1 MYISNQLPVYRNVYY
16 PFKKKDSLPVFTGG
30 PRVNMKYA
38 QFDLQMQDTMSAI
51 STKMK
56 SIKKFFDNSSYIK
69 STKVKDDYKDLVT
82 SKKSKGYTFMVKE
95 GPDKGKSLT
104 IVQTAKNADITRLV
118 FTDSMNNQEHI
129 LIEGIDKAIANVFPS
144 NPYIIPPNRRYMTS
158 QDLADNRIKERIE
171 LACDK
176 LVKFDEYLSKID
188 NTRDD
193 DLEEVKEKKASKVY
207 TPRKKL
213 LAIFDMDKEALP
225 EHLKIKHVSSSSG
238 KMLSFAL
245 DTSDGGQLEVS
256 KKANYTNNYQYILM
270 EKTSPKGEKTFLAVE
285 PETKMFLKTNTL
297 SGKPTLFR
305 GELLFYST
313 KDAKDL
319 GLNDRFSQYM
329 NEIFKVEAVSAV
341 EDPQPRVRKPKAE
354 QVEVATEPKRLGRKP
369 KEKQEPIQAKDNTV
383 VDKSEKEVQQVN
395 DVLIEEVVAPVVEKI
410 EEKPA
415 EKVVQVI
422 EENISIEEEI
432 IPPQAPKPLSIDD
445 ALPNITLN
453 INVTTVAAASAIK
466 SDTPQG
472 RSSILY
478 TAMPTTIAIM

>member
-1 MYISNQLPVYRNVYY
+1 
-16 PFKKKDSLPVFTGG
+16 
-30 PRVNMKYA
+30 
-38 QFDLQMQDTMSAI
+38 
-51 STKMK
+51 
-56 SIKKFFDNSSYIK
+56 
-69 STKVKDDYKDLVT
+69 
-82 SKKSKGYTFMVKE
+82 
-95 GPDKGKSLT
+95 
-104 IVQTAKNADITRLV
+104 
-118 FTDSMNNQEHI
+118 
-129 LIEGIDKAIANVFPS
+129 
-144 NPYIIPPNRRYMTS
+144 
-158 QDLADNRIKERIE
+158 
-171 LACDK
+171 
-176 LVKFDEYLSKID
+176 
-188 NTRDD
+188 
-193 DLEEVKEKKASKVY
+193 
-207 TPRKKL
+207 
-213 LAIFDMDKEALP
+213 
-225 EHLKIKHVSSSSG
+225 
-238 KMLSFAL
+238 
-245 DTSDGGQLEVS
+245 
-256 KKANYTNNYQYILM
+256 M

-445 ALPNITLN
+445 VLPNITELENSVKDKAVKDADYLSDLYINTLLN
-453 INVTTVAAASAIK
+453 RFAENMQEKLTK
-466 SDTPQG
+466 
-472 RSSILY
+472 
-478 TAMPTTIAIM
+478 TIDKFVEKLSETFKL